1 MSEKRP
7 LSRREFLKAGALSL
21 GSLLLG
27 GALEGCARPTTK
39 EAVNPTFTRPT
50 AWPPFETPTQTAHTA
65 TGTQASDGLRT
76 LIEGNLR
83 FARSES
89 LYPRWDTARRL
100 ALLAEQKPFA
110 AVLSCSDSRVP
121 PEILFDQGLGDIFV
135 VRTAGNTAGLVGLG
149 SLEYAVEHLGVS
161 LVLIL
166 GHQHCGAVT
175 AAVQGSEAPGKIAA
189 VLEEIHPAVEAVRA
203 TAGAQA
209 GELLP
214 NSIDANIAFGVEKI
228 IGASTL
234 LSGYADQ
241 GKIQVVGARY
251 DLDTGLVD
259 WLTGSPEMVALFPQ
273 VETTSG
279 PQVTPTTQPAAS
291 FSAPTPLPQAQPAV
305 EQPAQSQNREYL
317 GVHIV
322 RRGES
327 LYAIGLAY
335 GINPWAIA
343 RRNQITNPD
352 LIYPGQR
359 LRIPNAPWRKMPPG
373 RQAERQF

>member
-7 LSRREFLKAGALSL
+7 LSRREFLKAGAVSL

-27 GALEGCARPTTK
+27 GALEGCTRPTTK

-50 AWPPFETPTQTAHTA
+50 AWPPFETPTQTVHTA
-65 TGTQASDGLRT
+65 TGTKAADALRS
-76 LIEGNLR
+76 LVEGNLR
-83 FARSES
+83 FAKGKS
-89 LYPRWDTARRL
+89 LYPHWDTARRL

-149 SLEYAVEHLGVS
+149 SLEYAVEHLGVA
-161 LVLIL
+161 LVLVL

-175 AAVQGSEAPGKIAA
+175 AAVQGSEAPGKISA
-189 VLEEIHPAVEAVRA
+189 VLEEIHPAVETVRD
-203 TAGAQA
+203 QA

-228 IGASTL
+228 KGASSL
-234 LSGYADQ
+234 LAGYADQ

-279 PQVTPTTQPAAS
+279 SQVTPTAQPAAS
-291 FSAPTPLPQAQPAV
+291 VSAPTPVPITQPVV
-305 EQPAQSQNREYL
+305 EQPAQSQVREYL

-343 RRNQITNPD
+343 RRNHITNPD

-359 LRIPNAPWRKMPPG
+359 LKIPNAPWRKMPSG